1 MEVRYIRPEEAADYQ
16 KVSAASFIWKFDA
29 EEDST
34 VEVPV
39 LAAFHEGKL
48 IAGVEIF
55 DFRTNYCGNFFNSV
69 VVSGV
74 CSQPEY
80 RRMGGIR
87 EVMKEIG
94 KTAIENDWTFG
105 FLHPFSIEY
114 YEKFGYANL
123 NRMFAIKIPFEKL
136 RHIPRNTDVVLYTG
150 EQFEDLS
157 ELHAKCALRENLMTL
172 REEKKHFCDTPLEN
186 ADYTYIRYDK
196 NGVADGYVRFT
207 IKRPEILD
215 VSELF
220 ALSPEAVHG
229 LVGFLRNYDG
239 IVKDIRV
246 RKQYQGSDFACVA
259 DRIDGITYEYDGGV
273 AARIYNLRKLL
284 ESNAYPEEY
293 GKFRL
298 RCIDEFEQN
307 NGIFEVEY
315 QNGKVVVTQKTEGE
329 YDISLTAAAASRLLL
344 AGEGHTAQT
353 AVYID
358 GVEINGNADDF
369 FRAFPYRHTRFTD
382 SSWSI

>member
-229 LVGFLRNYDG
+229 LIGFLRNYDG

-315 QNGKVVVTQKTEGE
+315 KNGKVVVTQKTEGE

>member
-1 MEVRYIRPEEAADYQ
+1 MEIRYIRPEEAADYQ
-16 KVSAASFIWKFDA
+16 KVSAASFIWKFD
-29 EEDST
+29 EKIDST
-34 VEVPV
+34 IDIPV

-48 IAGVEIF
+48 IAGVEVF
-55 DFRTNYCGNFFNSV
+55 DFRTNYCGKFFDSV

-94 KTAIENDWTFG
+94 KTAIENDWMFG

-123 NRMFAIKIPFEKL
+123 NRMFSIKIPFEKL
-136 RHIPRNTDVVLYTG
+136 KNIPRNTDAVLYTG

-172 REEKKHFCDTPLEN
+172 REEKKHFCDTPYES

-207 IKRPEILD
+207 VKRPELLD
-215 VSELF
+215 VEELF
-220 ALSPEAVHG
+220 ALSPEAVYG
-229 LVGFLRNYDG
+229 LIGFLRNYDG
-239 IVKDIRV
+239 IVKNIRV
-246 RKQYQGSDFACVA
+246 KKQYQGCDFACIA
-259 DRIDGITYEYDGGV
+259 DRIDGISYDYDQGV
-273 AARIYNLRKLL
+273 AGRIYNLKKLL
-284 ESNAYPEEY
+284 ENNAYPEKY

-315 QNGKVVVTQKTEGE
+315 QDGKAVVTYKSDGD

-353 AVYID
+353 AIYID
-358 GVEINGNADDF
+358 GVEIKGDADDF
-369 FRAFPYRHTRFTD
+369 FRAFPYRHTRFVD

>member
-34 VEVPV
+34 VDVPV

-87 EVMKEIG
+87 EVMNEIG

-172 REEKKHFCDTPLEN
+172 REEKKHFCDTPLES

-246 RKQYQGSDFACVA
+246 RKQYQGSDFACIA

-315 QNGKVVVTQKTEGE
+315 QNGKVVVTHKTEGE

-358 GVEINGNADDF
+358 GVEISGNADDF

>member
-16 KVSAASFIWKFDA
+16 KVSAASFIWKFD
-29 EEDST
+29 EKIDST
-34 VEVPV
+34 IDIPV

-48 IAGVEIF
+48 IAGVEVF
-55 DFRTNYCGNFFNSV
+55 DFRTNYCGKFFNSV

-94 KTAIENDWTFG
+94 KTAIENDWMFG

-123 NRMFAIKIPFEKL
+123 NRMFSIKIPFEKL
-136 RHIPRNTDVVLYTG
+136 KNIPRNTDAVLYTG

-172 REEKKHFCDTPLEN
+172 REEKKHFCDTPYES

-207 IKRPEILD
+207 VKRPELLD
-215 VSELF
+215 VEEFF
-220 ALSPEAVHG
+220 ALSPEAVYG
-229 LVGFLRNYDG
+229 LIGFLRNYDG
-239 IVKDIRV
+239 IVKNIRV
-246 RKQYQGSDFACVA
+246 KKQYQGSDFACIA
-259 DRIDGITYEYDGGV
+259 DRIDGISYDYDHGV
-273 AARIYNLRKLL
+273 AGRIYNLKKLL
-284 ESNAYPEEY
+284 ENNAYPEKY

-315 QNGKVVVTQKTEGE
+315 QDGKAVVTHKSEGD
-329 YDISLTAAAASRLLL
+329 YDISLTAAASARLLL

-353 AVYID
+353 AIYID
-358 GVEINGNADDF
+358 GVEIKGDADDF
-369 FRAFPYRHTRFTD
+369 FRAFPYRHTRFVD